1 MFKYLEAAE
10 RRLALNKHIQT
21 HEPTFMP
28 YAVKVYYAIMYYIQI
43 LESKKAA
50 GTLEGE
56 EASLLNRF
64 DKKYPRA
71 GLPCAEILYG
81 YFNSIHSTELADEK
95 YDWIT
100 PDISEH
106 LFRAHATNSY
116 DGATIHTTGVQY
128 LQPHIPM
135 MVANLNTL
143 IQMTVPALYNH
154 MDNGTFMPLQ
164 LTDNHN
170 DKIVFG
176 ITIRDNT
183 ATNNDFKPMLQACG
197 ISSPVIFANDNIR
210 DAVRYAKES
219 DFGYNVKVTVTG
231 NDVDPNVNLVQ
242 PYVFSDLDTFLFM
255 GKRQQGYSN
264 LKWFGYLREQAIIH
278 ARFFDQV
285 YHFTD
290 VQTVGG
296 LENTLL
302 CKLRLDTGTAD
313 FHDRYYHDM
322 RLGMGQAA
330 SWYRQPFRDITAG
343 FATSRAGVRR
353 NEELQALTYGTNS
366 TLPIITRATQATD
379 FDNEADLASGPLRKG
394 KFWKNEEWIRD
405 FAYDTVNTAGKPM
418 FGDINSTALR
428 CIRDKPHGTG
438 VVDNEF

>member
-1 MFKYLEAAE
+1 
-10 RRLALNKHIQT
+10 
-21 HEPTFMP
+21 
-28 YAVKVYYAIMYYIQI
+28 
-43 LESKKAA
+43 
-50 GTLEGE
+50 
-56 EASLLNRF
+56 
-64 DKKYPRA
+64 
-71 GLPCAEILYG
+71 
-81 YFNSIHSTELADEK
+81 
-95 YDWIT
+95 
-100 PDISEH
+100 
-106 LFRAHATNSY
+106 
-116 DGATIHTTGVQY
+116 
-128 LQPHIPM
+128 
-135 MVANLNTL
+135 
-143 IQMTVPALYNH
+143 
-154 MDNGTFMPLQ
+154 
-164 LTDNHN
+164 
-170 DKIVFG
+170 
-176 ITIRDNT
+176 
-183 ATNNDFKPMLQACG
+183 
-197 ISSPVIFANDNIR
+197 
-210 DAVRYAKES
+210 
-219 DFGYNVKVTVTG
+219 
-231 NDVDPNVNLVQ
+231 
-242 PYVFSDLDTFLFM
+242 M

-313 FHDRYYHDM
+313 FHDRYYHDL